1 MGKGKLVLTIC
12 QGKSIQLVELGR
24 DIIVIEQLAL
34 SASLSQL
41 SADSNAID
49 WQKKKEFD
57 YF

>member
-41 SADSNAID
+41 STDSNAID
-49 WQKKKEFD
+49 W
-57 YF
+57 